1 MAAGGSEMSI
11 ANPPLPPSI
20 TLDGVRKLNATIAA
34 REQFLRQ
41 TIAGFERKY
50 ACSLSEL
57 NRRLE
62 VHEMA
67 EHPAWEDAI
76 EWGNALDQL
85 AQVQLN
91 QSIVTWLTHLLTR

>member
-1 MAAGGSEMSI
+1 MSVI
-11 ANPPLPPSI
+11 QPSLPPFI
-20 TLDGVRKLNATIAA
+20 TLEGVRKLNASLAA

-41 TIAGFERKY
+41 TIAGFERKH
-50 ACSLSEL
+50 ACSLAEL
-57 NRRLE
+57 NRRLDTRE
-62 VHEMA
+62 IA

-76 EWGNALDQL
+76 EWGSALDQL

>member
-1 MAAGGSEMSI
+1 MSI
-11 ANPPLPPSI
+11 VQPSLPPSV

-34 REQFLRQ
+34 REQALRDGASL
-41 TIAGFERKY
+41 AGAILPLQRP
-50 ACSLSEL
+50 S
-57 NRRLE
+57 RRLDARE
-62 VHEMA
+62 IA

>member
-1 MAAGGSEMSI
+1 MTILQPS
-11 ANPPLPPSI
+11 LPPSI
-20 TLDGVRKLNATIAA
+20 TLEGVRKLNASIAA

-50 ACSLSEL
+50 ACSLAEL
-57 NRRLE
+57 NRHLDTRE
-62 VHEMA
+62 IT

-76 EWGNALDQL
+76 EWGSALDQL

>member
-1 MAAGGSEMSI
+1 MSI
-11 ANPPLPPSI
+11 IQPSLPPSV
-20 TLDGVRKLNATIAA
+20 TLDGVRKLNASIAA
-34 REQFLRQ
+34 REQALRQ
-41 TIAGFERKY
+41 IIAGFERKY
-50 ACSLSEL
+50 ACSLAEL

-62 VHEMA
+62 AREIA

>member
-1 MAAGGSEMSI
+1 MSI
-11 ANPPLPPSI
+11 ANLSLPSSI
-20 TLDGVRKLNATIAA
+20 TLDGVRQLNASIAA
-34 REQFLRQ
+34 REQLLRQ

-50 ACSLSEL
+50 ACSLAEL

-62 VHEMA
+62 A
-67 EHPAWEDAI
+67 RAIGEHPAWEDAI
-76 EWGNALDQL
+76 EWGSALDQL